1 MSRQC
6 NERPPHQTYPTY
18 PRRKLFY
25 PCQTHKQIHNPNP
38 TTTAAVLEPCL
49 TDILVRPYE
58 SSQGTK
64 TLACL
69 DVRCVQANPAQKAD
83 RLQGATSEQ
92 PGGRQTSR
100 RQGTE
105 QPGGPAL
112 NPQRGLP
119 ILRIGSR
126 HLDYG
131 DREMNGHCYRH

>member
-6 NERPPHQTYPTY
+6 NEQPPHQTYPTY

-38 TTTAAVLEPCL
+38 TTTCL

-58 SSQGTK
+58 STQGTK

-119 ILRIGSR
+119 IPRIGSR

-131 DREMNGHCYRH
+131 DREMNDHRYRH